1 MIAERARNASREDFL
16 RFMDPVP
23 AHEPAAG
30 DKVK

>member
-1 MIAERARNASREDFL
+1 MIAGRARHASREDFL

-23 AHEPAAG
+23 DHEPAEG